1 MLKRLTDLLDWIYK
15 KKCYF
20 CKSSKEAVKMCS
32 KCYEEMDFLPVKP
45 SRTVKG
51 KKVYC
56 AGIYSKN
63 LQKLIRGLKYHNQ
76 RDLAFYLAQFMSE
89 YFEKISDKKDYEVGM
104 PVFERKCVRA
114 IIEKN
119 GKIAVQR
126 GRAGDCK
133 ILGGGMDG
141 EEDFET
147 ALSREVLEEG
157 GLILCP
163 GSMQLLGEIEEKR
176 RDLFETDKIYHCH
189 TYFFACTVE
198 ERTTE
203 PHMTESEKAKGY
215 HLEWMTPEEIV
226 KANEP
231 FSKEPWIYRDT
242 AFVKMMMEG
251 NL

>member
-89 YFEKISDKKDYEVGM
+89 YFEKISDKKDFEVI
-104 PVFERKCVRA
+104 PVPIYPKREKKRKYNHMNLVGEEFCRITANTLNVDLIKRIKDTKPQYKLKRQERVKNLTNAFKVDKSKYNGKTLLLIDDICTTGSTFEEMIKEL
-114 IIEKN
+114 EKN
-119 GKIAVQR
+119 GINDIICLA
-126 GRAGDCK
+126 A
-133 ILGGGMDG
+133 
-141 EEDFET
+141 
-147 ALSREVLEEG
+147 
-157 GLILCP
+157 
-163 GSMQLLGEIEEKR
+163 
-176 RDLFETDKIYHCH
+176 
-189 TYFFACTVE
+189 
-198 ERTTE
+198 TT
-203 PHMTESEKAKGY
+203 
-215 HLEWMTPEEIV
+215 
-226 KANEP
+226 P
-231 FSKEPWIYRDT
+231 FDD
-242 AFVKMMMEG
+242 
-251 NL
+251 

>member
-89 YFEKISDKKDYEVGM
+89 YFEKISDKKDYEVI
-104 PVFERKCVRA
+104 PVPIYPKREKKRKYNHMHLVGEEFCRITANTLNVDLIKRIKDTKPQYKLKRQERVQNLTNAFKVDKSKYNGKTLLLIDDICTTGSTFEEM
-114 IIEKN
+114 INELEKN
-119 GKIAVQR
+119 GINDIICLA
-126 GRAGDCK
+126 A
-133 ILGGGMDG
+133 
-141 EEDFET
+141 
-147 ALSREVLEEG
+147 
-157 GLILCP
+157 
-163 GSMQLLGEIEEKR
+163 
-176 RDLFETDKIYHCH
+176 
-189 TYFFACTVE
+189 
-198 ERTTE
+198 TT
-203 PHMTESEKAKGY
+203 
-215 HLEWMTPEEIV
+215 
-226 KANEP
+226 P
-231 FSKEPWIYRDT
+231 FDD
-242 AFVKMMMEG
+242 
-251 NL
+251 